1 MDMFSDIMSII
12 IVGIVATAV
21 SITVGL
27 ILHHWYWLYSS
38 EEDGD
43 EPQWPMALMPA
54 QWTKFGPDSTESYLP
69 ELGVFVQALIKERLY
84 YPPVVVCLSSSEQ
97 HHLLDGTTELYAIWQ
112 DEFQNYYYK
121 QDQIL
126 AWAPLPR

>member
-69 ELGVFVQALIKERLY
+69 ELGVFVQALIEGMEMQ
-84 YPPVVVCLSSSEQ
+84 PVIVVCVSSEQ
-97 HHLLDGTTELYAIWQ
+97 HHLPDGTTELYAIWQ